1 MMLSVIDVIK
11 SLSILIQEKFP
22 SYPVIDRDVDENIP
36 RPSCFI
42 DVSEVRGNNITFELV
57 KEEADYE
64 VFFFAEDRYKGFLEL
79 LDMKN
84 QILEYLSEP
93 LALTDDNGNI
103 VAHVV
108 FNDVNCILDKSDKC
122 LQCTMT
128 SEIVQQRNIKESEYD
143 IEYIEFKM

>member
-1 MMLSVIDVIK
+1 
-11 SLSILIQEKFP
+11 
-22 SYPVIDRDVDENIP
+22 
-36 RPSCFI
+36 
-42 DVSEVRGNNITFELV
+42 
-57 KEEADYE
+57 
-64 VFFFAEDRYKGFLEL
+64 
-79 LDMKN
+79 MKN

-128 SEIVQQRNIKESEYD
+128 SEIVQQRNIKESEYN
-143 IEYIEFKM
+143 IEHIDRGYENIEEKFRKLGANIQRVTE

>member
-11 SLSILIQEKFP
+11 SLSTLIQEKFP
-22 SYPVIDRDVDENIP
+22 SYPVVDRDVDENIP

-64 VFFFAEDRYKGFLEL
+64 LFFFAEDRYKGFMEL

-93 LALTDDNGNI
+93 LALTNENDEV

-108 FNDVNCILDKSDKC
+108 FNDVNCIVDKADKC

-128 SEIVQQRNIKESEYD
+128 SEIVQKRVVEESEYV
-143 IEYIEFKM
+143 IEHVEFKM